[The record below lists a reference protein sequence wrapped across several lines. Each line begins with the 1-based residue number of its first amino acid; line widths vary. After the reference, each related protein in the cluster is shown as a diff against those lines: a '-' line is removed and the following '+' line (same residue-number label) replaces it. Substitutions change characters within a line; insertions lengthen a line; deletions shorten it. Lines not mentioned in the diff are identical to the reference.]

1 MATNYSILVGVE
13 LQTKQI
19 KEQLNSVSRGAKI
32 NIDTSSVRQ
41 ASQDINNLALDF
53 NAANEVF
60 SKTIRVIGSLANQV
74 LELDT
79 ALTEY
84 KKVSDLSG
92 QALDKYVAKLSR
104 VGLTVGRTGK
114 PNRSEPGRRDGKPAP
129 RTAPKPLKAS
139 RALSLQHKDEIS
151 LSVNVRNH

>member
-1 MATNYSILVGVE
+1 MATNYNILVGVE

-92 QALDKYVAKLSR
+92 QALDKYVAKLSK

-114 PNRSEPGRRDGKPAP
+114 PNRSEPG
-129 RTAPKPLKAS
+129 
-139 RALSLQHKDEIS
+139 
-151 LSVNVRNH
+151 

>member
-19 KEQLNSVSRGAKI
+19 EQQLSGIGKKAKI
-32 NIDTSSVRQ
+32 DIDTSSVRQ
-41 ASQDINNLALDF
+41 ASQDINDLALDF
-53 NAANEVF
+53 NAANDVF
-60 SKTIRVIGSLANQV
+60 SKTIKIIGSLADQV
-74 LELDT
+74 LELDN

-92 QALDKYVAKLSR
+92 TALDNYVDKLSK

-114 PNRSEPGRRDGKPAP
+114 PNRSEPG
-129 RTAPKPLKAS
+129 
-139 RALSLQHKDEIS
+139 
-151 LSVNVRNH
+151 

>member
-1 MATNYSILVGVE
+1 MATNYSILVDVE

-92 QALDKYVAKLSR
+92 QALDKYVAKLSK

-114 PNRSEPGRRDGKPAP
+114 PNRSEPVCCDGKA
-129 RTAPKPLKAS
+129 A
-139 RALSLQHKDEIS
+139 
-151 LSVNVRNH
+151 

>member
-32 NIDTSSVRQ
+32 NIDTSSVGQ

-92 QALDKYVAKLSR
+92 QALDKYVAKLSK

-114 PNRSEPGRRDGKPAP
+114 PNRSEPG
-129 RTAPKPLKAS
+129 
-139 RALSLQHKDEIS
+139 
-151 LSVNVRNH
+151 

>member
-19 KEQLNSVSRGAKI
+19 KEQLNSVSRGTKI

-60 SKTIRVIGSLANQV
+60 SKTIKVIGSLANQV

-92 QALDKYVAKLSR
+92 QALDKYVAKLSK

-114 PNRSEPGRRDGKPAP
+114 PNRSEPG
-129 RTAPKPLKAS
+129 
-139 RALSLQHKDEIS
+139 
-151 LSVNVRNH
+151 